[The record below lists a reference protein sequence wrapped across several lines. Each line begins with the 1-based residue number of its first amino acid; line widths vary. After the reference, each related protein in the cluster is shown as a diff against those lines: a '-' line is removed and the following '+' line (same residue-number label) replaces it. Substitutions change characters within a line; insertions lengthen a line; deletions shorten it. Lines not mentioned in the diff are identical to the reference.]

1 MLKWG
6 RANQSVSMVIG
17 CLRSHSGAKGRSLA
31 GPSATQRLAEANRER
46 DVKKKEQRE
55 EETKLLNTRQVRRKT
70 TSNWP
75 VN

>member
-17 CLRSHSGAKGRSLA
+17 CLPSHSGAKGRSRA

-55 EETKLLNTRQVRRKT
+55 EEKLLNTRQLRRKT

-75 VN
+75 